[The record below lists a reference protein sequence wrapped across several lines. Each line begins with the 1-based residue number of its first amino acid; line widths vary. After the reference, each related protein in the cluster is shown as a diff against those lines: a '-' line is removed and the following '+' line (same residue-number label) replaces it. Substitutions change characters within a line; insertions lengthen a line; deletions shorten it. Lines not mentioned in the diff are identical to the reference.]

1 MGEMMNTTLL
11 IIAGVA
17 LLVLFVVVQWRAAR
31 NPVVPLRRLPTE
43 QQRELVRLYRQ
54 LEKAAAEG
62 NDRDVYY
69 YDGLMMG
76 ILAIYLP
83 ELGFLQARHTLNKW
97 QGEL

>member
-1 MGEMMNTTLL
+1 MSTQALL
-11 IIAGVA
+11 IAAGV
-17 LLVLFVVVQWRAAR
+17 LLLLLFVVAQWHAAHT
-31 NPVVPLRRLPTE
+31 PSAPISRLPAE
-43 QQRELVRLYRQ
+43 QQRELARLYRQ

-69 YDGLMMG
+69 YDGLMIG

-83 ELGFLQARHTLNKW
+83 ELDFIQIRHTLNVW